1 MNRRAFLRAAVCSGS
16 LLGVA
21 GCAGTDGDDESSE
34 ETSEPTREEAVQ
46 PVESTTVSTQTPT
59 ADLSVTS
66 AELASRTTSVRTEA
80 AVTGTIENTG
90 DAILGYV
97 NATAA
102 FYNSDNE
109 LLNTAIGDVRLLR
122 PDDVWE
128 PWLVYPGDA
137 SDIAEADLR
146 ISKAGRLSRTPSP
159 EEVRVRESS
168 IEVPTDA
175 SSTIRVTGKAE
186 NNSGSS
192 IDYLD
197 ARPQLYA
204 ENSHV
209 LASGITSV
217 NNVQPDEIWRFTVRV
232 YLRNP
237 DWKSRIQ
244 SHDVTITQ

>member
-1 MNRRAFLRAAVCSGS
+1 MNRRMFLGAAVSTSGV
-16 LLGVA
+16 LGLA
-21 GCAGTDGDDESSE
+21 GCAGTDSESDAADT
-34 ETSEPTREEAVQ
+34 ETPQEEAVQ
-46 PVESTTVSTQTPT
+46 PVESTTVSTPTPA
-59 ADLSVTS
+59 ADVSVTS

-90 DAILGYV
+90 GAILGYV

-102 FYNSDNE
+102 FYNRDEE
-109 LLNTAIGDVRLLR
+109 LLDTAIGDVRLLR

-137 SDIAEADLR
+137 SDIAEAELR

-159 EEVRVRESS
+159 EGVRVRESS
-168 IEVPTDA
+168 MEVPTDA
-175 SSTIRVTGKAE
+175 SSTIRVTGRVE
-186 NNSGSS
+186 NTSGSS

-197 ARPQLYA
+197 VRPQLYA
-204 ENSHV
+204 ENGHV

-217 NNVQPDEIWRFTVRV
+217 NNVQPDDIWRFTVRV